1 MNILSLTVSIERL
14 RKEAQLSLI
23 WLSLGAVFAEVVGT
37 EIVGSVEILVF
48 QSKVQSTG
56 FHLDIVQVFFIEFEV
71 RYNHYINSSRML
83 AKFSSTLELHEL
95 NRCTCGATSRFSPFI
110 DWVGTRLL
118 RLEFIGMS
126 PATSL

>member
-1 MNILSLTVSIERL
+1 MNILSVTVSIERL

-95 NRCTCGATSRFSPFI
+95 NRCSCGTTARFSPFI

-118 RLEFIGMS
+118 
-126 PATSL
+126 